1 MKKVQVREEVC
12 MGCGL
17 CEVFCQLEHSISK
30 DLIKAFKKEAPPP
43 SSLLS
48 VERRSPVSFAVTC
61 RHCDEPLC
69 VYACLTGALT
79 KDPKSGIVS
88 VDTEKCVGCWTCIL
102 ACPFGVIR
110 QDKRQGKVAKCDLC
124 SGKDIPACVANCPN
138 EALLYVEVEDGV
150 AA

>member
-17 CEVFCQLEHSISK
+17 CEVFCQLEHSASK
-30 DLIKAFKKEAPPP
+30 DLVKAFKKEFPPP

-48 VERRSPVSFAVTC
+48 VERRWPVSFALAC

-69 VYACLTGALT
+69 VYACLTGALK
-79 KDPKSGIVS
+79 KDPKSGMVS

-124 SGKDIPACVANCPN
+124 GGKDIPACVSNCPN

>member
-17 CEVFCQLEHSISK
+17 CEVFCQLEHSASK
-30 DLIKAFKKEAPPP
+30 DLLKAFKRESPAPA
-43 SSLLS
+43 LLS
-48 VERRSPVSFAVTC
+48 VGRRGPVSFAVTC

-79 KDPKSGIVS
+79 KDPMSGVVS

-110 QDKRQGKVAKCDLC
+110 QDKRQGKVAKCYLC
-124 SGKDIPACVANCPN
+124 GGEGIPACVANCPN
-138 EALLYVEVEDGV
+138 EALLYVEVEDRV
-150 AA
+150 PA